1 MFPLRCLKDSCQ
13 ICLKTMIHEVP
24 VMNEAD
30 TNNIPIEE
38 LFSSRGRVR
47 ILKELA
53 ISSELLISEL
63 CRRVNLNHSSTKSH
77 LKVLVASG
85 LVEEKKHGRIKLYRY
100 RIEDIRARS
109 IRNLFNLWDS
119 R

>member
-1 MFPLRCLKDSCQ
+1 
-13 ICLKTMIHEVP
+13 MIMTHDVTD
-24 VMNEAD
+24 MNGEHPS
-30 TNNIPIEE
+30 NVPIEE
-38 LFSSRGRVR
+38 LFSSKGRVR

-53 ISSELLISEL
+53 TSSELNISEL
-63 CRRVNLNHSSTKSH
+63 CRRVELNHSSTKSH
-77 LKVLVASG
+77 LEVLLASG
-85 LVEEKKHGRIKLYRY
+85 LVEEKKFGRIKIYRY